1 MFLKRCTISIKSRY
15 IDTSNFKIKKKRK
28 RKINKKQHEK
38 EEFKKRKDKNKMR
51 KTLAKVKRLYG
62 TYSLFFCGVSVT
74 CQRRCLTI
82 FLVSK
87 FSKLSLLRSE
97 YFLHTN
103 IPTNYLKV
111 SKFYSIKNGHNEENT
126 NQRTKKQTSIILK
139 KHLEKNKGARRKA
152 DRQTKKLVRESLKFL
167 QPKKYQLTNTN
178 RESENTNRERKRN
191 QAIDLAIDTTQ
202 KISTT
207 TKLKE
212 PEQNTSRP
220 AHTKD

>member
-1 MFLKRCTISIKSRY
+1 M
-15 IDTSNFKIKKKRK
+15 
-28 RKINKKQHEK
+28 
-38 EEFKKRKDKNKMR
+38 
-51 KTLAKVKRLYG
+51 
-62 TYSLFFCGVSVT
+62 
-74 CQRRCLTI
+74 
-82 FLVSK
+82 
-87 FSKLSLLRSE
+87 
-97 YFLHTN
+97 HTN
-103 IPTNYLKV
+103 IPKNYLKV

-152 DRQTKKLVRESLKFL
+152 DRQTKKLVCESLKFL
-167 QPKKYQLTNTN
+167 QPKKHQPTNSN
-178 RESENTNRERKRN
+178 RESQNANRERKRN

>member
-1 MFLKRCTISIKSRY
+1 MGTMK
-15 IDTSNFKIKKKRK
+15 KI
-28 RKINKKQHEK
+28 
-38 EEFKKRKDKNKMR
+38 
-51 KTLAKVKRLYG
+51 
-62 TYSLFFCGVSVT
+62 
-74 CQRRCLTI
+74 
-82 FLVSK
+82 
-87 FSKLSLLRSE
+87 
-97 YFLHTN
+97 
-103 IPTNYLKV
+103 
-111 SKFYSIKNGHNEENT
+111 
-126 NQRTKKQTSIILK
+126 RTKEQKSKHQLFQK

-212 PEQNTSRP
+212 PEQNTSRS
-220 AHTKD
+220 AHKKD